1 MSVGKKVKGEEEIR
15 KQIAGQVSSKH
26 YLLLQKE
33 TGVTKVKYS
42 DWVNPE
48 LEVTS
53 RDWIRKDPYVRFTSI
68 DPSGLRSLAHGA
80 NPYILLGQLPSSIP
94 ASWAD
99 IWSFWVMQPSALGS
113 FSALDRLTPMLEAI
127 KDASSITELPES
139 WDENGALPIAKETW
153 SKTTT
158 MLLAYASH
166 FAEHYDQSLPV
177 PQIDPVPDGSIDLFW
192 KESKAQLLINVP
204 PGVAAAGYYGDIYNE
219 DDKIKGKLP
228 VAGVKEYLAVWMKN
242 LIS

>member
-1 MSVGKKVKGEEEIR
+1 MSVGKKVKGEEEIHR
-15 KQIAGQVSSKH
+15 QIAGQVSPKH
-26 YLLLQKE
+26 RLLLQKE
-33 TGVTKVKYS
+33 AGVVRVKYS

-48 LEVTS
+48 PEVSS

-68 DPSGLRSLAHGA
+68 DPSGLRSLALGTH
-80 NPYILLGQLPSSIP
+80 PYLSLGQFTSSIP

-99 IWSFWVMQPSALGS
+99 IWNFWAMQPPALGP
-113 FSALDRLTPMLEAI
+113 FSALDRLAPMLQAI
-127 KDASSITELPES
+127 QDASSITELPAS
-139 WDENGALPIAKETW
+139 WDENGAVPIDKETW
-153 SKTTT
+153 VKATT
-158 MLLAYASH
+158 MLMAYASYV
-166 FAEHYDQSLPV
+166 AEHYDQSLPV

-204 PGVAAAGYYGDIYNE
+204 PGVAAAGYYGDIYSE

-228 VAGVKEYLAVWMKN
+228 VEGVKEYLAVWMKN